1 MSWIE
6 GNQKRTPIVNTLEE
20 AKKLEGFLDDKTAKV
35 TLTEFLRNDPTFAS
49 NILLGVKLFPF
60 QHMLIKGMFNTD
72 YFMGILSRASSKCLK
87 HNGLVQSDK
96 GLKRIIDIEVGDK
109 ILSKNGYNLVEDK
122 VVNPK
127 EKTYGVRTKGGY
139 ECEGLDYHRVQI
151 LNPET
156 LEAEWKFVKDIKVGE
171 VLVMKKGGY
180 EFPSIGWDF
189 RDENE
194 KDIHFNAKQFYP
206 KNASLEDWYYFFG
219 LLLGDGC
226 MSENLVSITNQ
237 EPEIIVFL
245 EEFFNKLSLH
255 YNKIDKGNNTYEIRA
270 TSKIFVQFLEKIG
283 FRIVKANEKSLP
295 LPLTNASKECLTAF
309 IRGLYDTDGY
319 CSLGSRNRG
328 TEKRFNGTIGF
339 TSTSEELIELVKNL
353 LLMFGIKSRTYISF
367 KGGKSKFGNDKVYD
381 CLPAKTISITGY
393 SDVIKFNEQIG
404 FATQR
409 KIERLNKFVTRER
422 KDYFCDYVP
431 YVGPYLKKKYKK
443 SAFSKFAFGHSEHYK
458 LTFRKFHPQRGLRNL
473 LEQSKK
479 WSFVDTEDFEKISQL
494 AREDF
499 FFEEVK
505 ETFESEDIT
514 VDIQVADEHCY
525 VSDGIINHNSFSTAI
540 FAALYAIFEQGVKI
554 GIISASFRQSKTII
568 KKLEDIMLTKEATLF
583 HQAVNT
589 KGVNKGTD
597 QWSID
602 IGKSSIM
609 AIPLGDGQKL
619 RGFRFNVVIID
630 EFLLM
635 PERIYNEV
643 IKPFLA
649 ANADPTKIASIKA
662 LEDELVATGKMKE
675 EERTKFSSNKII
687 LLSSAGFKFEYIYKV
702 YCEYEKLI
710 MAEKQKYEDGDDAT
724 RAIFHT
730 SYKIIPTGIYDEKL
744 IKESQETMSEAQFA
758 REFGSVFTDDS
769 AGYFKMSKMIQCTF
783 EEGDGYCVEIVG
795 DPKAKYLVSID
806 PSWSESESSDNFSIQ
821 VFRLLE
827 EEKKGVLV
835 HAYAIPGT
843 PLHKHILYFKY
854 VLEHFNVVMVV
865 GDYNGGLQFIKACNQ
880 SQEFKDAK
888 IDIGLLEFDAEDQ
901 TKYNDELYKLRN
913 EYNLEEKKI
922 CHLRKQ
928 STQWI
933 RQANEMLQ
941 SAFDHKGIYF
951 AAAAID
957 EDFRTMSKMRIPE
970 LKNLKFSRNIESPS
984 IVDFIE
990 RQKEVI
996 EMTKTECT
1004 MINPRQSASGTQ
1016 TFDLPENLR
1025 KSRSPNKARK
1035 DSYSTLVLG
1044 NWGIHLYFDMM
1055 NRKKE
1060 KTSST
1065 FSPFLI

>member
-1 MSWIE
+1 MSWTE
-6 GNQKRTPIVNTLEE
+6 GNQRRHPIANTLEE

-35 TLTEFLRNDPTFAS
+35 TLAEFLRNDPTFAS

-87 HNGLVQSDK
+87 YDNLVQSDK

-122 VVNPK
+122 VINPK

-139 ECEGLDYHRVQI
+139 ECEGLDYHRVQV

-156 LEAEWKFVKDIKVGE
+156 LEAEWKFVKDIKTRE
-171 VLVMKKGGY
+171 VLIMKKGGY

-226 MSENLVSITNQ
+226 MRENLVSITNQ
-237 EPEIIVFL
+237 EPEIIDFL

-255 YNKIDKGNNTYEIRA
+255 YNKTDKGNNTYEIRA

-283 FRIVKANEKSLP
+283 FRIVKANKKSLP
-295 LPLTNASKECLTAF
+295 LPLTHASKECLAAF
-309 IRGLYDTDGY
+309 LRGLYDTDGY
-319 CSLGSRNRG
+319 CSLGSRNWG
-328 TEKRFNGTIGF
+328 AEKRFNGRIGF
-339 TSTSEELIELVKNL
+339 TSTSEELLKLVRNL
-353 LLMFGIKSRTYISF
+353 LLMFGITSATYISEKVEKKKF
-367 KGGKSKFGNDKVYD
+367 ANGKTYD
-381 CLPAKTISITGY
+381 CLPSKVIRIYGY
-393 SDVIKFNEQIG
+393 SNTIKFKQQIG
-404 FATQR
+404 FVSKR
-409 KIERLNKFVTRER
+409 KAEFLDRLSSKECN
-422 KDYFCDYVP
+422 DSFCNRVP
-431 YVGPYLKKKYKK
+431 YVGEYLKKKYNKK
-443 SAFSKFAFGHSEHYK
+443 SFNKSSE
-458 LTFRKFHPQRGLRNL
+458 LCFVFRKFHPQRGLRNL
-473 LEQSKK
+473 LEKSKK
-479 WSFVDTEDFEKISQL
+479 WSFVDAEDFEKISQL
-494 AREDF
+494 AKEDF

-505 ETFESEDIT
+505 ETFESEAIT
-514 VDIQVADEHCY
+514 VDIQVANEHCY
-525 VSDGIINHNSFSTAI
+525 ISDGIINHNSFSTAI

-568 KKLEDIMLTKEATLF
+568 KKLEDIMMTKEATLF

-662 LEDELVATGKMKE
+662 LEDELVAAGKMKE

-710 MAEKQKYEDGDDAT
+710 MAEKQKYEEGDDAT

-744 IKESQETMSEAQFA
+744 IKESQETMSDAQFA

-783 EEGDGYCVEIVG
+783 EEGSGYCVEIAG

-835 HAYAIPGT
+835 HAYAMPGT
-843 PLHKHILYFKY
+843 PLHKHMSYFKY
-854 VLEHFNVVMVV
+854 ILDHFNIVMIV
-865 GDYNGGLQFIKACNQ
+865 GDYNGGLQFIKACNE
-880 SQEFKDAK
+880 SQNFKDAK
-888 IDIGLLEFDAEDQ
+888 FDIGLIEFDAEDQ
-901 TKYNDELYKLRN
+901 TKYKEELFKLRN
-913 EYNLEEKKI
+913 QYNLEEKKI
-922 CHLRKQ
+922 CHLRRQ
-928 STQWI
+928 SSQWI

-957 EDFRTMSKMRIPE
+957 EDFRAMSKMRIPE
-970 LKNLKFSRNIESPS
+970 LKDLKFSRNIESPS

-1016 TFDLPENLR
+1016 VFDLPENLR

-1055 NRKKE
+1055 NQEKE
-1060 KTSST
+1060 KNTST
-1065 FSPFLI
+1065 FTPFLI